1 MPYRIYTHYRNYSL
15 VQELEKQRFFQDVF
29 ENKVSAIVTVG
40 NFSLSL
46 RISEK
51 LNAVTNH

>member
-51 LNAVTNH
+51 LNAVTTH